1 MHEKQECMQ
10 PPSCLAW
17 SIPKWLLDALLRLK
31 VFSQIQD
38 IFMWAL
44 LRSPPTS
51 AAVVAQ
57 ALHESARNGRYL
69 NGQGQIMPDDA
80 LPQQAN
86 DAAVGEAL
94 WAVSENLLGK
104 VQA

>member
-1 MHEKQECMQ
+1 MQ

-31 VFSQIQD
+31 VFRKSKTI
-38 IFMWAL
+38 MWAL

-104 VQA
+104 AQA